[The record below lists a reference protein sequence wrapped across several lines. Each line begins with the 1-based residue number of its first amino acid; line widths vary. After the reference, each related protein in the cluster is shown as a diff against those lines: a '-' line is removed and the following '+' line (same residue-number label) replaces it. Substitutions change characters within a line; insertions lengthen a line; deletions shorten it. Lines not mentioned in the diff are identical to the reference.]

1 MAKTKNKNAKQQQE
15 KSGNIAAKAAIGV
28 VATAAAVGGATWAA
42 IKRTRRPK
50 VLGVTVPAGLK
61 KATKRFS

>member
-1 MAKTKNKNAKQQQE
+1 MAKTKKKNTKQQQE
-15 KSGNIAAKAAIGV
+15 KSSNIAAKAAIGV
-28 VATAAAVGGATWAA
+28 VAAAAAVGGATWAK

-50 VLGVTVPAGLK
+50 VLGITVPDGLT